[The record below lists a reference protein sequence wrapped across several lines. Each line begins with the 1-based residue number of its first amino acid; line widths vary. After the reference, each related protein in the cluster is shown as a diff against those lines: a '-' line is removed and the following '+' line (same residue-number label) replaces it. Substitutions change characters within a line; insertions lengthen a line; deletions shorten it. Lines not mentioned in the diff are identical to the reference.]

1 MAFTSRKEPAPA
13 PNQPFAA
20 AASDPFRQSPTT
32 ILPNTPGQAWIEER
46 TRVAVG
52 RGINVSGRLVFQE
65 PVRIEG
71 RFRGEVSSSELVVI
85 SEQASVQGR
94 VRTPRVLILGELTG
108 DVVQAKSAVLGP
120 RARVNGNIEAETLTI
135 CEGARLEGDV
145 KTGLAVSQDSE

>member
-1 MAFTSRKEPAPA
+1 MAFTVRKEPLSNSPAPA
-13 PNQPFAA
+13 HEALSAA
-20 AASDPFRQSPTT
+20 PTT
-32 ILPNTPGQAWIEER
+32 LPNTPGQAWIEER

-85 SEQASVQGR
+85 TEQASVEGK

-108 DVVQAKSAVLGP
+108 DVV
-120 RARVNGNIEAETLTI
+120 
-135 CEGARLEGDV
+135 D
-145 KTGLAVSQDSE
+145 